1 MQRVER
7 QMEKLSSRQAEL
19 HEQMAAASETVDLE
33 KLSGLQQE
41 LNGIQT
47 ELAEAEEA
55 WLEASEIVES

>member
-41 LNGIQT
+41 LNGTQT